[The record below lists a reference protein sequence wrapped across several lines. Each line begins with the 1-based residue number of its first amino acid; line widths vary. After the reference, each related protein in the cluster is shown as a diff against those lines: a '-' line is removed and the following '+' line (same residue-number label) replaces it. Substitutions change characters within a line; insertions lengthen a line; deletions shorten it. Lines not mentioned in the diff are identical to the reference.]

1 LHRVAYYGD
10 HVQSIRHLAHLM
22 GLRVVEEV

>member
-1 LHRVAYYGD
+1 VAYYGD
-10 HVQSIRHLAHLM
+10 HVQSLRHLAHLM